1 MADANRPALKQL
13 WFTVQGA
20 KYPSLSN
27 IIYISS
33 ASVLFGIFVI
43 VFFNKTEVLG
53 LIFILL
59 GLVLLYVWLKPYF
72 YDKKLFESRPPDA
85 LMDEWLI
92 EELHTI
98 VKPLAIGELRI
109 DESKLSP
116 ENFLIIPYPVF
127 WEAPGLD
134 PASMSRRQGG
144 DGAFRYTT
152 WKVQVVALTENYISI
167 FFCMFNT
174 MTGAVSGI
182 NSSEYFYDDI
192 AAVSSE
198 NKSLDYKILGED
210 EEQTV
215 GAVPIVKLHN
225 LSGNHL
231 EIITGVSVLGVS
243 GATAVDSSTVV
254 KAIRIMLRNRR
265 YNEEIIIEKE
275 ETAEDAPTD
284 DSENEAS
291 DQD

>member
-33 ASVLFGIFVI
+33 ASALFGIFVI
-43 VFFNKTEVLG
+43 IFFNKTEVLG

-72 YDKKLFESRPPDA
+72 YDKKLFASRPSDA

-98 VKPLAIGELRI
+98 VKPLAIDELRI

-127 WEAPGLD
+127 WEASGLD
-134 PASMSRRQGG
+134 SGSMSRRQGG

-167 FFCMFNT
+167 FFCSFNT

-198 NKSLDYKILGED
+198 NKNLEYKILGE

-275 ETAEDAPTD
+275 ESVDEDAATD
-284 DSENEAS
+284 DSENES
-291 DQD
+291 TEQG